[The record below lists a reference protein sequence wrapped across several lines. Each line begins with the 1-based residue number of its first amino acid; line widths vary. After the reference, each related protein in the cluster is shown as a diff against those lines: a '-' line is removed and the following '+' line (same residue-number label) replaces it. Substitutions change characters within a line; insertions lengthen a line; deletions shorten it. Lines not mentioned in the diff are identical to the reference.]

1 MTPAARLSAAIDI
14 LAAIGDLRVP
24 VGEALKEWGRRH
36 RYAGAKDRTAI
47 ASLIYDALRTRASSA
62 WLMGQDTPRATL
74 LGALRN
80 ARGMDV
86 AAIDRLCSGEGYAPA
101 ALTDEERAHLE
112 SATLASAPEH
122 VQGDYPEWLAPH
134 FSRAFGG
141 DVIAEGRALASRAP
155 VDLRVNLLK
164 TTREKA
170 LEELAHLDPVPTPFS
185 PLGLRIAVTP
195 EGRGPALSA
204 EPAYVKG
211 LVEVQDESSQLAA
224 LLAAPQAGEQVLDLC
239 AGGGGKTLA
248 LASLMGN
255 SGQIYATDSD
265 GRRLMPIFERLER
278 SGARNVQVRAPKGQT
293 DILKDLEG
301 RCDLVLVDAPCT
313 GVGTWRRNPDAKWRI
328 RPGALEQ
335 RVKEQ
340 EAVLER
346 AAAYVKPGGRLV
358 YVTCSLLAEENGD
371 RIAAFTGAH
380 PEFAAVDMAE
390 VAKNAGLEALA
401 SFADD
406 ATNLN
411 PSPLWGGA
419 GAGVGKSGE
428 VARPPTPTLPLK
440 GGGSQTAGLTLRPS
454 KIGADGFFVCVMRRA

>member
-24 VGEALKEWGRRH
+24 VGEALKDWGRKN
-36 RYAGAKDRTAI
+36 RYAGSKDRTAI
-47 ASLIYDALRTRASSA
+47 ASLMYDALRTRASSA
-62 WLMGQDTPRATL
+62 WLMGEETPRATM
-74 LGALRN
+74 LGALKVS
-80 ARGMDV
+80 RGMD
-86 AAIDRLCSGEGYAPA
+86 AEAIARLCSGEKYAPP
-101 ALTDEERAHLE
+101 ALTDHERARLE
-112 SATLASAPEH
+112 TATLEGAPDH
-122 VQGDYPEWLAPH
+122 VRGDYPEWLGVH
-134 FSRAFGG
+134 FARAFGA
-141 DVIAEGRALASRAP
+141 DAVAEGRALASRAP

-170 LEELAHLDPVPTPFS
+170 LEDLAHLDPVPTPFS
-185 PLGLRIAVTP
+185 PLGLRIAVSGD
-195 EGRGPALSA
+195 GRGPALSA
-204 EPAYVKG
+204 EPTYVKG

-265 GRRLMPIFERLER
+265 GRRLMPIYERLER
-278 SGARNVQVRAPKGQT
+278 SGAHNVQVRAPKGQQ

-335 RVKEQ
+335 RMKDQ
-340 EAVLER
+340 KAVLER
-346 AAAYVKPGGRLV
+346 AAKYVKPGGRLV

-380 PEFAAVDMAE
+380 PEFAAIDMREA
-390 VAKNAGLEALA
+390 ARGAGLEALA
-401 SFADD
+401 GQADF
-406 ATNLN
+406 
-411 PSPLWGGA
+411 GA
-419 GAGVGKSGE
+419 AGI
-428 VARPPTPTLPLK
+428 
-440 GGGSQTAGLTLRPS
+440 TLRPS
-454 KIGADGFFVCVMRRA
+454 KIGADGFFVCVMKRV